1 MQALLYGNRRKITII
16 DIVERLADNAGRSS
30 RWVLMKNLRLAGVES
45 RLGTKLVEI
54 TDDAVIVE
62 TAEGRESIVADT
74 VIMAVGSKSLNHLAG
89 EAGMAGV
96 ETVVIGDAKS
106 PRKIAEAIR
115 EGFEEALKI

>member
-1 MQALLYGNRRKITII
+1 
-16 DIVERLADNAGRSS
+16 
-30 RWVLMKNLRLAGVES
+30 MKNLRLAGVEL
-45 RLGTKLVEI
+45 RPGTKLVEI

-62 TAEGRESIVADT
+62 TAQGRESVIADT

-115 EGFEEALKI
+115 EGFEAALKI

>member
-30 RWVLMKNLRLAGVES
+30 RWVLMKNLRLAGVEL
-45 RLGTKLVEI
+45 RPGTKLVEI

-62 TAEGRESIVADT
+62 TAQGRESVIADT

>member
-1 MQALLYGNRRKITII
+1 MQALLYGNRRKITVI
-16 DIVERLADNAGRSS
+16 DIMERLADNAGRSS
-30 RWVLMKNLRLAGVES
+30 RWVLMKNLRLAGVEL
-45 RLGTKLVEI
+45 RPGTKLVEI

-62 TAEGRESIVADT
+62 TAQGRESVIADT

-115 EGFEEALKI
+115 EGFEAALKI

>member
-54 TDDAVIVE
+54 IDDAVIVE

-106 PRKIAEAIR
+106 PRKIAEAIL

>member
-1 MQALLYGNRRKITII
+1 
-16 DIVERLADNAGRSS
+16 
-30 RWVLMKNLRLAGVES
+30 
-45 RLGTKLVEI
+45 
-54 TDDAVIVE
+54 VIVE
-62 TAEGRESIVADT
+62 TAQGRESVIADT

-115 EGFEEALKI
+115 EGFEAALKI

>member
-1 MQALLYGNRRKITII
+1 MPKAYDSKATA
-16 DIVERLADNAGRSS
+16 EE
-30 RWVLMKNLRLAGVES
+30 NLRLAGVEL
-45 RLGTKLVEI
+45 RPGTKLVEI

-62 TAEGRESIVADT
+62 TAQGRESVIADT

-115 EGFEEALKI
+115 EGFEAALKI